1 MGQYALPRNVE
12 GSWWQHDVNPG
23 EAYDGRLSE
32 NLNCFFNCSLW
43 NIGSVRPAKS
53 QLETDKD
60 RFIIIL
66 IDQWFKRAVVS
77 LRGQVLSSFM
87 WRSLVRLVANDH
99 RQCGWS
105 VASGRI
111 SLLLLRSSW
120 SVFFE
125 FFRYY
130 CAYLY
135 ICIDICIVLCGLLTL
150 GYRLSGYGIGK
161 GGVSLWGILWKMKRS
176 VRFLTAV
183 DSAIVCFFTS
193 FRRVADGNFATSVPS
208 WIIKCTFADRI
219 FRVPNWLQNA
229 VNGAL
234 EEIWP
239 VFG

>member
-1 MGQYALPRNVE
+1 MGQYAFPCNVE
-12 GSWWQHDVNPG
+12 GSRWQHDVNPS

-32 NLNCFFNCSLW
+32 NLDCFFNCSLW
-43 NIGSVRPAKS
+43 NIGSETSQIAAWDWHGSIYYNSHRSVIQKS
-53 QLETDKD
+53 
-60 RFIIIL
+60 
-66 IDQWFKRAVVS
+66 
-77 LRGQVLSSFM
+77 SSFPLGSGVFELFM
-87 WRSLVRLVANDH
+87 KIVSPPGCEWSSAVWLVCCQRTNILTLTAVFVK
-99 RQCGWS
+99 R
-105 VASGRI
+105 
-111 SLLLLRSSW
+111 
-120 SVFFE
+120 FFE